1 MKKVKLGKEARKKL
15 MDGVNLVA
23 DAVSATLGPNGRNII
38 YTENGEVLSTKDGVT
53 VAKSI
58 SKLEDPIEDLGAQMV
73 KQASIKTANK
83 AGDGTTTSTLLS
95 QFIINKGLE
104 SLDNGSNA
112 VEVKRGIEEAVAE
125 VKKELFSNIKQ
136 EIKSKEQ
143 ILQVAAV
150 SANNDEVIGKLVSL
164 AMDKVGSDG
173 VIHIEESKSGEDVLE
188 TVEGIQFD
196 RGFKSPYMVTNN
208 ATMTCTLENA
218 YILIVDRRINNL
230 KELIPIMTF
239 VSSDAE
245 KSLLIIAEDVEGQ
258 ALAGLIVNKMNGAI
272 KVCAVKAP
280 DFGDRRKAILEDIAI
295 LTGGEVVSQDKGH
308 NLEKQPD
315 ENWLGFARVVTID
328 KEKTTIIDG
337 KGNTDAINKRI
348 EELKHQMD
356 KAKDAFETE
365 KLQERLAKFSGGI
378 AIIHVGGNSEL
389 EIKEKKDRV
398 DDALNAAQAA
408 VEEGIVPGGGLALL
422 LARKAVNLD
431 VKAGPDFLLGKKI
444 IYNACASPFK
454 KILTNA
460 GYEEEAIFKLITE
473 IESKN
478 KPTNIDLQNW
488 MGYDLKSKSIVNMKD
503 EGIIDPVKVTRCALE
518 NAASIAGT
526 ILLTE
531 GTVFEAEKPKE
542 QANPMIGMN
551 EMY

>member
-15 MDGVNLVA
+15 MDGVNIVA
-23 DAVSATLGPNGRNII
+23 NAVSATLGPNGRNVI

-95 QFIINKGLE
+95 QFIINEGLQ

-112 VEVKRGIEEAVAE
+112 VEVKRGIEEAVSE
-125 VKKELFSNIKQ
+125 VKQALFNTIKQ
-136 EIKSKEQ
+136 EIKSKDQ

-150 SANNDEVIGKLVSL
+150 SANNDEIIGKLVSA
-164 AMDKVGSDG
+164 AMDKVGTDG

-218 YILIVDRRINNL
+218 YILILDKRVTNF
-230 KELIPIMTF
+230 KELIPIMTY

-258 ALAGLIVNKMNGAI
+258 ALAGLIVNKMNGSI

-295 LTGGEVVSQDKGH
+295 LTGGEVVSQDKGQS
-308 NLEKQPD
+308 LEKP
-315 ENWLGFARVVTID
+315 EESWLGYARVVTID

-337 KGNTDAINKRI
+337 KGETEAINKRI

-356 KAKDAFETE
+356 RAKDAFETE

-378 AIIHVGGNSEL
+378 AIIHVGGNSEI

-422 LARKAVNLD
+422 LARLVIKTD
-431 VKAGPDFLLGKKI
+431 IKTSKDFILGKEI
-444 IYNACASPFK
+444 VYRACASPFK

-460 GYEEEAIFKLITE
+460 GYSDESIYKLITE
-473 IESKN
+473 IENKN
-478 KPTNIDLQNW
+478 NGEFVGQNW
-488 MGYDLKSKSIVNMKD
+488 NGYDLKSQSVVNMKD
-503 EGIIDPVKVTRCALE
+503 AGIIDPVKVTRCALE

-531 GTVFEAEKPKE
+531 GTVYEAEKPKE
-542 QANPMIGMN
+542 EANQMMGMN